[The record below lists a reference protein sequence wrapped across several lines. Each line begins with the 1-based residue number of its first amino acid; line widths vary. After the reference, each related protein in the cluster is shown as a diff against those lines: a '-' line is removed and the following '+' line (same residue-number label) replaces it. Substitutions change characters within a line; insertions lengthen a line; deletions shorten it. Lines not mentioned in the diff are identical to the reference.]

1 MGTNGC
7 LVTEGAD
14 GLENEMGFWIGF
26 ALVAVLCH
34 FGAAVPKYFNPKQ
47 PCYNPEYDRN
57 EEQEYVTGPRPHEE
71 MDLKDLPKSW
81 DWRNVNGV
89 NYASTTRNQ
98 HIPQYCGSCWAMG
111 TTSVIADRVNILR
124 KNAFPSAYLS
134 VQTVINCGGAGSC
147 HGGGNFG
154 VYRYAKDSG
163 IPDEGCNNYQ
173 AKDQACTNFNACGTC
188 QTFGKCFSLRN
199 YTRFK
204 ISEYGS
210 VRGVD
215 NIKAE
220 IFKRGPISCGIMSTR
235 GFDDYRGGVY
245 TEYHRWA
252 QENHILSLAGWGVDE
267 NGVEYWIG
275 RNSWGEPWVEKGWFR
290 IVTSRYKDGNY
301 NLGVEDNC
309 AWAVPIVPESWKV

>member
-34 FGAAVPKYFNPKQ
+34 FGAAVPKYFDPKQ
-47 PCYNPEYDRN
+47 PCYNPEFDKH
-57 EEQEYVTGPRPHEE
+57 EDTEQVVSPLPHET

-111 TTSVIADRVNILR
+111 TTSAIADRVNILR
-124 KNAFPSAYLS
+124 KNAFPSAFLS
-134 VQTVINCGGAGSC
+134 VQNVINCGGAGTC

-154 VYRYAKDSG
+154 VYRYARKSG
-163 IPDEGCNNYQ
+163 IPDETCNNYQ
-173 AKDQACTNFNACGTC
+173 AKDQACTSFNACGTC
-188 QTFGKCFSLRN
+188 QTFGKCFSLSN
-199 YTRFK
+199 YTRFFV
-204 ISEYGS
+204 SEYGAVS
-210 VRGVD
+210 GVD
-215 NIKAE
+215 RIKAE
-220 IFKRGPISCGIMSTR
+220 IYKRGPISCGIMSTR
-235 GFDDYRGGVY
+235 KFDDYTGGVY